1 MDLHE
6 QQLAQRAW
14 ESLSAAQKKHELYLK
29 QKRTLDLFLEHGAIS
44 RLQHDKS
51 LHDLS
56 ERMGEAG

>member
-14 ESLSAAQKKHELYLK
+14 EGLNAAQKKHALYLK
-29 QKRTLDLFLEHGAIS
+29 QKRTLDLFLERGAIS